1 MDSHE
6 VVVNNVLQWLALH
19 STKARLEESLFQQEL
34 AEKDDKVMEKEEN
47 QAIDLCVSP
56 IRREIPSFEAQDP
69 LIKVNLRTIDEPRM
83 TKISDL
89 LI

>member
-1 MDSHE
+1 M
-6 VVVNNVLQWLALH
+6 H
-19 STKARLEESLFQQEL
+19 SVEARLEEFLYQQEL
-34 AEKDDKVMEKEEN
+34 VEKDDKVIKKKEN
-47 QAIDLCVSP
+47 QVVDLFMAP